1 MDTIMKCA
9 GVAIVG
15 AILCLVT
22 KKQVPGLGTA
32 VSLAVVLVLCSAVVG
47 FLKPVLNFAESLR
60 SFAGLGNTVLLPV
73 IKALGIGILT
83 EMGKNICTDAGES
96 AIAGA
101 LGMAG
106 SVAGVYVMLPLME
119 GVIELMEKLI

>member
-1 MDTIMKCA
+1 MKCA
-9 GVAIVG
+9 AIAVVG

-22 KKQVPGLGTA
+22 KKQVPGLAVA
-32 VSLAVVLVLCSAVVG
+32 VSLAVVLALCTGVVG
-47 FLKPVLNFAESLR
+47 FLKPVLNFADSLR
-60 SFAGLGNTVLLPV
+60 GTAGLTNTVLLPV
-73 IKALGIGILT
+73 IKALGIGFLT

-96 AIAGA
+96 AIAGV

-119 GVIELMEKLI
+119 GVIELVEQLI